1 MRAAAEK
8 LLNNSKVLEA
18 IKQLK
23 LPEDVIVACDPWMY
37 GADRDSSEDTP
48 KYIQGLLYARAPNN
62 HPDSNQYAYPLP
74 FSPRLD
80 LFAGEV
86 VSIDP
91 IATGGKEDGLAYY
104 TAPEAPM
111 AHLKPNEYYPDL
123 LEESPRTDL
132 KPLHVSQPEG
142 PSFTVSGNRVYWQKW
157 SFCVGF
163 NYREGATIHDVRF
176 DGRPLFYRL
185 SVSEMTVPYGGK

>member
-1 MRAAAEK
+1 VRAAAQK
-8 LLNNSKVLEA
+8 LLNDSKVLEA

-23 LPEDVIVACDPWMY
+23 LPDDVVIACDPWMY
-37 GADRDSSEDTP
+37 GADRDSNEDTH

-80 LFAGEV
+80 LFTEEV

-104 TAPEAPM
+104 TASEAPM

-123 LEESPRTDL
+123 LEETPRTDL

-142 PSFTVSGNRVYWQKW
+142 PSFTVSENRVHWQKW
-157 SFCVGF
+157 SFIVGF